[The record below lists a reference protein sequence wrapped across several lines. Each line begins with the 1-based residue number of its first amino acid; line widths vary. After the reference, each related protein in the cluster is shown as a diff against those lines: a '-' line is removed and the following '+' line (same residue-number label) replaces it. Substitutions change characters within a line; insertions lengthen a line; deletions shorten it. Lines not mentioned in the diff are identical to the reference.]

1 MEAEA
6 KLVEQAMAGDK
17 AAVERLLLLYYDRVL
32 AFLTSKIPPKMASYL
47 DPQDVLHDAYSKAFR
62 ALKDFQPKSEHSFYA
77 WLKTIAERQL
87 IDKTRRFE
95 KDALGATALRRAPRP
110 GGSGSSM
117 IGVSQFL
124 ADDGPLPG
132 EAANQQE
139 LYAAMQVALAAL
151 EPHYQQA
158 IRLRHLQNYSAEET
172 AEKMGIST
180 EQLRGILFRGRQK
193 LKEEIGRLSLY
204 I

>member
-1 MEAEA
+1 VETEAQ
-6 KLVEQAMAGDK
+6 LVQQALTGDK
-17 AAVERLLLLYYDRVL
+17 AAVERLLLLYYDRIL
-32 AFLTSKIPPKMASYL
+32 AFLTAKIPAKMASYL

-62 ALKDFQPKSEHSFYA
+62 ALDDFEPNSEHSFYA
-77 WLKTIAERQL
+77 WLKTIAHRQL
-87 IDKTRRFE
+87 LDKIRRFE
-95 KDALGATALRRAPRP
+95 KDALGATTLRRAPRP
-110 GGSGSSM
+110 GGSGSTM

-132 EAANQQE
+132 EAANLQE
-139 LYAAMQVALAAL
+139 MHGAMQVALAAL

-158 IRLRHLQNYSAEET
+158 IRLRYLLNHSAEET
-172 AEKMGIST
+172 ADKMKIST
-180 EQLRGILFRGRQK
+180 EQLRGILFRARQK